1 MSNRTLTLTPSLY
14 EYLCAVSLR
23 EPKLLARLRRET
35 QRDSGAAMQ
44 ISPEQGQFMGL
55 LVELT
60 GARNI
65 LEIGTY
71 TGYSSLCMALAMPG
85 EGRVVCCD
93 LSEDWTRVARRYW
106 EEAGVED
113 RIRLHLGPARETLR
127 KLLREGAA
135 ETFDLAFIDADK
147 ESYPEYYELC
157 LELLRPGGL
166 LLADNTLW
174 SGRVVD
180 PGDHEASTEAIR
192 RFNRRL
198 HDDERISLSLLPVG
212 DGLTLALKKSPAAE
226 SVF

>member
-113 RIRLHLGPARETLR
+113 RIRLHLGPARGR
-127 KLLREGAA
+127 GGN
-135 ETFDLAFIDADK
+135 
-147 ESYPEYYELC
+147 
-157 LELLRPGGL
+157 LRPG
-166 LLADNTLW
+166 
-174 SGRVVD
+174 VY
-180 PGDHEASTEAIR
+180 R
-192 RFNRRL
+192 RRQGEL
-198 HDDERISLSLLPVG
+198 PRILRIVP
-212 DGLTLALKKSPAAE
+212 
-226 SVF
+226 